1 MQVKAQA
8 DTADSSEAKEH
19 AKSELESLKA
29 CPTSCS
35 MSHALTGSLSNQLH
49 LLQLRLLQHQLSF
62 ERYPHPICM
71 YAAQRPSSPTA
82 PTEFAECL
90 MLGAGHLVQ
99 VQCV

>member
-35 MSHALTGSLSNQLH
+35 MSNALTGQPEQSAAPSAVG
-49 LLQLRLLQHQLSF
+49 F
-62 ERYPHPICM
+62 M
-71 YAAQRPSSPTA
+71 YCCIVS
-82 PTEFAECL
+82 
-90 MLGAGHLVQ
+90 
-99 VQCV
+99 